1 MKKYKHRVR
10 IGLCMALIGV
20 SLCGCSI
27 LPQEEELPAP
37 PVYKAKEVEYE
48 QVQVMRGD
56 LENRE
61 DISCTYEASVEE
73 KLSFQIKDLEITQV
87 YVSLGD
93 QVEPGQ
99 LLAELDSEDLD
110 EQIAEQEET
119 VSSLKIERDH
129 LYESREIARKTEA
142 VELEK
147 IRSQISLGTA
157 TQAQYDARQASNQAN
172 ETAYN
177 SQYEYYQ
184 SKIAIEEEKLTSLQ
198 NEKERYRLYA
208 GIRGTV
214 RYLGSSEELS
224 SDTAA
229 FAIISDYS
237 TNRFVCN
244 VKDKTWF
251 SVGDTAQIVLKDDRE
266 IEAEATAV
274 KDVSSDSSEKYE
286 VSFQPVVPD
295 PSLQTGDK
303 GKISYL
309 LESSKDTLYLPTEV
323 VQKNSSYAVVYYLD
337 DSGALSTKIV
347 TVGISN
353 KEYTEIKK
361 GVEEG
366 EYVVNNSR

>member
-1 MKKYKHRVR
+1 MKKNWYRVLAGCCAA
-10 IGLCMALIGV
+10 ILGIN
-20 SLCGCSI
+20 LCGCSF
-27 LPQEEELPAP
+27 LPQEEELPSP

-56 LENRE
+56 LENRK

-73 KLSFQIKDLEITQV
+73 KLSFQIADLEIAQV

-99 LLAELDSEDLD
+99 LLAELDSNDLD
-110 EQIAEQEET
+110 EQIDAQEET
-119 VSSLKIERDH
+119 LSSLKIERDQ

-147 IRSQISLGTA
+147 IRSDISLGSA
-157 TQAQYDARQASNQAN
+157 TQAQYDAKQASNQAN
-172 ETAYN
+172 EEAYL
-177 SQYEYYQ
+177 SQYDYYQ
-184 SKIAIEEEKLTSLQ
+184 AKVAIEEEKMTALK

-208 GIRGTV
+208 GIKGTV

-224 SDTAA
+224 SNVSA

-244 VKDKTWF
+244 VTDQSWF
-251 SVGDTAQIVLKDDRE
+251 SVGDTAQIILSDRE
-266 IEAEATAV
+266 IEAEVTAV
-274 KDVSSDSSEKYE
+274 KDISGDSSEKYE
-286 VSFQPVVPD
+286 ISLQPVVPD

-309 LESSKDTLYLPTEV
+309 LESSKDTLYLPTDV
-323 VQKNSSYAVVYYLD
+323 IQKNSSYAIVYYLD

-347 TVGISN
+347 MLGISN
-353 KEYTEIKK
+353 DDYTEIKK